1 MPAAIALWL
10 GGSIVAAYLGRNKSV
25 GPWGFLLFSL
35 VFSPVIGLLSLMVA
49 GDVPTQPSSDAQLIA
64 AIRALQA
71 TTLNQQRLIDTLYK
85 ELTEGRATA
94 QPAAAS
100 AATTNTSGDRT
111 VTAAVSVQ
119 AT

>member
-1 MPAAIALWL
+1 MPAAIFIWL
-10 GGSIVAAYLGRNKSV
+10 GGSVLAAYLGRNKSV

-64 AIRALQA
+64 AIRTLQA
-71 TTLNQQRLIDTLYK
+71 TTLNQQRLIDTLYQ
-85 ELTEGRATA
+85 ELSAGRA
-94 QPAAAS
+94 PAPPAAS
-100 AATTNTSGDRT
+100 AADTISTADRT